1 MGSFENPPPTESL
14 TSPPEMSSS
23 AVMRSPP
30 TEALT
35 TSSTM
40 GSCEPRPPAEMRSPS
55 SEALTIPPTTR
66 SLAEMRSPPA
76 EALTPTPA
84 MSSHGANSSA
94 VMRSPLG
101 EALTTPPELAK
112 EEKVGKATDDA
123 PRRRELPARRL
134 PHWWRTFL
142 FSFCA
147 SLLLFPHERE
157 EHRGD

>member
-30 TEALT
+30 TEA
-35 TSSTM
+35 
-40 GSCEPRPPAEMRSPS
+40 PRPPAEMRSPS
-55 SEALTIPPTTR
+55 SEALTIPPTMR